1 MWEGVKIF
9 FKEILSESTL
19 MALVSLIM
27 YGIFAVTISGGYPTS
42 KEGVF
47 ITCLLAFIILD
58 TSSTN
63 YEVSKILTYIEE
75 SEAEVNE
82 IED

>member
-1 MWEGVKIF
+1 MWGEVKNF
-9 FKEILSESTL
+9 FKETFSESTL
-19 MALVSLIM
+19 MALVSLIV
-27 YGIFAVTISGGYPTS
+27 YEFFAVIISGGYPTS

-58 TSSTN
+58 ISSTN
-63 YEVSKILTYIEE
+63 YEVSKILTYIEK
-75 SEAEVNE
+75 SKAEANE

>member
-1 MWEGVKIF
+1 MLESIKNF
-9 FKEILSESTL
+9 FKEIFSESTL
-19 MALVSLIM
+19 MALVSLIV
-27 YGIFAVTISGGYPTS
+27 YEIFAVIISGGYPTS

-47 ITCLLAFIILD
+47 ITCLLTFIILD

-63 YEVSKILTYIEE
+63 YEVSKILTYIEKSK
-75 SEAEVNE
+75 SEVKE